1 MSLRCPVCETE
12 NADDAA
18 DCGNCGKILA
28 TEAALFA
35 DVEPVPGLELTL
47 QRPVETETQ
56 TLAELEQTQLAPK
69 DLPVQEEHVPGVEY
83 TQLEQDPAAPLN
95 WTPGNTPIDL
105 GRELDD
111 GERTPAPQDTGTCPW
126 CGAVST
132 DAVCD
137 ACGRRRSR
145 YTAAAAVV
153 AVALTGREDNVM
165 CPACFA
171 RVPPGPRCTECG
183 TPFPVPEL

>member
-1 MSLRCPVCETE
+1 MRCPVCETE
-12 NADDAA
+12 NSDDAA
-18 DCGNCGKILA
+18 ECANCGKILA
-28 TEAALFA
+28 SEADLFE

-47 QRPVETETQ
+47 QPPVETETQ

-69 DLPVQEEHVPGVEY
+69 DLEVPEEHVPDVEY

-95 WTPGNTPIDL
+95 WTAGNTPLDL

-111 GERTPAPQDTGTCPW
+111 GQRTPAPQDTGTCPW
-126 CGAVST
+126 CGAAST

-153 AVALTGREDNVM
+153 AAVLTGKEDNVM

-171 RVPPGPRCTECG
+171 RVPPGERCTECG
-183 TPFPVPEL
+183 TPFPIQEL